1 MGREDPSALDQRQMK
16 LARPSFMPGIHQA
29 KWSRLILL
37 GSMVWLI
44 CFRYTTAW
52 FERETLIPE
61 ITDHIGNLPLILMF
75 HLIGGRYLSVFS
87 SLVLL
92 VTELMPSI
100 QVRPDFADIP
110 AIFVALV
117 VIGWDSHRDKVAANN
132 RVASVPI
139 PTDGVIHDDLSKS
152 DSV

>member
-1 MGREDPSALDQRQMK
+1 V
-16 LARPSFMPGIHQA
+16 
-29 KWSRLILL
+29 LL
-37 GSMVWLI
+37 GSMAWLL
-44 CFRYTTAW
+44 CFRYGPSW
-52 FERETLIPE
+52 FDHKPLIPE

-75 HLIGGRYLSVFS
+75 HLIGGRYLSVFA

-100 QVRPDFADIP
+100 QGRPDFADIL

-117 VIGWDSHRDKVAANN
+117 VIGWDHRRDTVAASN

-139 PTDGVIHDDLSKS
+139 PTDGAIHDDLSKS